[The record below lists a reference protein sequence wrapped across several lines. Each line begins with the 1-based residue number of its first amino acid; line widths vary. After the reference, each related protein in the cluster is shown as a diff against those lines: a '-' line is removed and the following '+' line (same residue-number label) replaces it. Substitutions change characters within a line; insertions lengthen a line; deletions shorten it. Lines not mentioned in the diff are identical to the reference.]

1 MTGSTPTSGP
11 TEAVSARVR
20 ALLADPLP
28 LPGRGA
34 TGDRLRRLTAAAH
47 DDIVVGR
54 LLEAHADADA
64 ILAELTGRRVAPG
77 EWWGVWAAEPP
88 APVVTATPSD
98 HGWVLDGTKAW
109 CSGAGLCS
117 HALVTARV
125 GDDRPLFAVDLRH
138 PGVTA
143 DTDGWQS
150 AGMRRSATGSVSF
163 TAVPAEAVGS
173 PADYLE
179 RAGFW
184 HGGIGVAACW
194 FGGALKVADALH
206 RSAARRP
213 LDDLAAAHLGAVD
226 AALAGAR
233 WTLEG
238 AAREIDEHPD
248 DRDTAVLRARRVRAV
263 VEAAATATLDH
274 VGRAL
279 GAAPLALDAEHAT
292 AVADLTVYLRQ
303 SHAERDL
310 AAAGRAAAAAAA
322 DTGSPTVGTV
332 GTAGTVDG
340 SDSRSGS

>member
-1 MTGSTPTSGP
+1 MTDVPHTAPPKESPAHPSV
-11 TEAVSARVR
+11 EDRVR
-20 ALLADPLP
+20 SLLDPSLP
-28 LPGRGA
+28 LPGHGHTA
-34 TGDRLRRLTAAAH
+34 ARLGRLTDAARE
-47 DDIVVGR
+47 DVVVGR

-64 ILAELTGRRVAPG
+64 ILAELGGRRVEPG

-88 APVVTATPSD
+88 TPVLTAQEVD
-98 HGWVLDGTKAW
+98 GGWVLDGTKAW
-109 CSGAGLCS
+109 CSGAGMCT

-125 GDDRPLFAVDLRH
+125 GDARPLFAVDLRG
-138 PGVTA
+138 PGVT
-143 DTDGWQS
+143 TDLAGWKAS
-150 AGMRRSATGSVSF
+150 GMSRSATGSVSF
-163 TAVPAEAVGS
+163 ASVDATPVGS
-173 PADYLE
+173 PPAYLN

-238 AAREIDEHPD
+238 AAAEIDAAPD
-248 DRDTAVLRARRVRAV
+248 DLDAAILRARRVRAV
-263 VEAAATATLDH
+263 VEAAATTTLEH

-279 GAAPLALDAEHAT
+279 GAAPLALDEEHTT
-292 AVADLTVYLRQ
+292 AVSDLTVYLRQ

-310 AAAGRAAAAAAA
+310 AAVGRAAAAL
-322 DTGSPTVGTV
+322 
-332 GTAGTVDG
+332 TAG
-340 SDSRSGS
+340 SA